1 MRQDRKTTGRHGR
14 NRVGSC
20 DQQVFVDRA
29 RITVRAGDGGNG
41 AVAWRREK
49 YVPRGGPAG
58 GDGGNGGSVFFVVD
72 EGLRTLLDFRFRKHF
87 YAERGEHGQGSR
99 RHGKDGADL
108 EIKVPPGT
116 VIRDAESGAVLA
128 DLTEA
133 GQRWLAA
140 AGGRGGRGNARFT
153 TSVRQAPQ
161 FAEKGEPVSP
171 RDLILELKVLAD
183 VGLVGFPNAG
193 KSSLLARVSA
203 ARPKVADYPF
213 TTLEPHLGVVQ
224 VPDGRSFV
232 MADIPG
238 LIEGA
243 HAGAGLGHAFL
254 RHVERTRVLLHVVDP
269 TGDHGQRDPL
279 AGFAAINQEL
289 ALYSADL
296 AARPMLVALSKMD
309 LAEAQAVAPAI
320 AEHLRAQGYEVF
332 AISTVT
338 GDGLDSLLYRLMAKV
353 ESLPPVPAAVPTA
366 TGDGPTVFRPGQTEA
381 DDDLHIYRDGDVFV
395 VTGASIERLANMT
408 DWENDEAVSRFQRI
422 TRRQGLEDRLRAEGI
437 RPGQTV
443 RIGRAELVFGDE
455 DDEP

>member
-1 MRQDRKTTGRHGR
+1 M
-14 NRVGSC
+14 
-20 DQQVFVDRA
+20 
-29 RITVRAGDGGNG
+29 
-41 AVAWRREK
+41 AWRREK

-58 GDGGNGGSVFFVVD
+58 GDGGHGGSVFFVVD
-72 EGLRTLLDFRFRKHF
+72 EGLRTLLDFRFKKHF
-87 YAERGEHGQGSR
+87 YAERGEHGQGGR

-108 EIKVPPGT
+108 VIKVPPGT

-128 DLTEA
+128 DLTVSGE
-133 GQRWLAA
+133 RWLAA

-161 FAEKGEPVSP
+161 FAEKGEPVNP
-171 RDLILELKVLAD
+171 RDLVLELKVLAD

-224 VPDGRSFV
+224 APDGRSFV

-254 RHVERTRVLLHVVDP
+254 RHVERTRLLLHVVDP
-269 TGDHGQRDPL
+269 TGDQGQRDPL
-279 AGFAAINQEL
+279 DGFAAINREL
-289 ALYSADL
+289 ALYSEDL
-296 AARPMLVALSKMD
+296 AARPMVVALSKMD
-309 LAEAQAVAPAI
+309 LAEAQAAAPVVAEA
-320 AEHLRAQGYEVF
+320 LRALGHEVYE
-332 AISTVT
+332 ISTVT
-338 GDGLDSLLYRLMAKV
+338 GDGIDNLLYRLMARV
-353 ESLPPVPAAVPTA
+353 EALPPIPPALPEA
-366 TGDGPTVFRPGQTEA
+366 TSDAEAGRTVFRPGQGEDEDA
-381 DDDLHIYRDGDVFV
+381 IEIYRDGDVFV
-395 VTGASIERLANMT
+395 VTGTAIERLANMT

-422 TRRQGLEDRLRAEGI
+422 TRRQGLEDRLRQAGI
-437 RPGQTV
+437 REGQTV

-455 DDEP
+455 VDDE